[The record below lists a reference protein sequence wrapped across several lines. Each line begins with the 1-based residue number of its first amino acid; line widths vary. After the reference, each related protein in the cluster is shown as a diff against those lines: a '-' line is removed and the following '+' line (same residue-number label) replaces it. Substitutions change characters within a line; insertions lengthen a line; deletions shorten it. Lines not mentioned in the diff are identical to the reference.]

1 MRMDIETLIEEHRK
15 EFATYLRNN
24 EDTTKKRS
32 SELNRPGDL
41 FFCFDQVNI
50 IVFARILCYNELSTN
65 R

>member
-24 EDTTKKRS
+24 GDTTKKRS

-41 FFCFDQVNI
+41 FF
-50 IVFARILCYNELSTN
+50 ALTK
-65 R
+65 